1 MMIDHSYMAI
11 IVDGDVKYKCN
22 NKRNWNQ
29 CNEFLKKNYKNI
41 SFFFFIFTGFEPA
54 PPGYS
59 SLVNALDWLT

>member
-29 CNEFLKKNYKNI
+29 CNDFFLKNYKKI
-41 SFFFFIFTGFEPA
+41 SFFFLFSQGSNLHQQGIPV
-54 PPGYS
+54 
-59 SLVNALDWLT
+59 LWMH

>member
-1 MMIDHSYMAI
+1 MMIDHSYMAK
-11 IVDGDVKYKCN
+11 IVDGNVKYKCN

-29 CNEFLKKNYKNI
+29 TKELKKSIKKLV
-41 SFFFFIFTGFEPA
+41 SFFFIFTGFEPA